1 MKKLRTSPAEPNT
14 LTTEEIVDALLLE
27 SGADRKL
34 PTSQEKLLDFLGL
47 KQLSFDFMTELEF
60 IEDAEIPSKEIRAA
74 LSLNDRLVAV
84 QSNLTEKRHRFSVLH
99 EIAHFVLPEH
109 REKLF
114 IDDDETLS
122 FWAKARLEREANQVA
137 ADLLFQG
144 QRFSREAQESPLSIQ
159 TVLELAPQFGASYEA
174 ALRRFVEGHA
184 VPCAVIVYDKTARAN
199 DDDPE
204 DDFYRLQYTIT
215 SETFRK
221 RFFAR
226 LTATPNRFTRSEL
239 YKPKLWGQIIRDELV
254 LDGDGSEKRRF
265 ETELFSNGYK
275 IFQLLCKPLEA

>member
-1 MKKLRTSPAEPNT
+1 MKLRTSPAEPSS
-14 LTTEEIVDALLLE
+14 LTAEEIVDTLLLE
-27 SGADRKL
+27 SGADRRL
-34 PTSQEKLLDFLGL
+34 PTSQKTLLDFLGL
-47 KQLSFDFMTELEF
+47 KQLSFDFMAELEF
-60 IEDAEIPSKEIRAA
+60 MGYTEAPSTEIRAA

-84 QSNLTEKRHRFSVLH
+84 QSNLAEKRHRFSVFH

-122 FWAKARLEREANQVA
+122 FWAKARLEREANRVA

-144 QRFSREAQESPLSIQ
+144 KRFSREAQDSPLSVH
-159 TVLELAPQFGASYEA
+159 TVLALAPQFGASYES

-184 VPCAVIVYDKTARAN
+184 APCAVIVYDKMVRAS
-199 DDDPE
+199 DDDAE
-204 DDFYRLQYTIT
+204 DDLYKLQYTIT

-221 RFFAR
+221 RFFAG
-226 LTATPNRFTRSEL
+226 LTATPNCFTRSEL
-239 YKPKLWGQIIRDELV
+239 YKPRLWGQVVNDELV
-254 LDGDGSEKRRF
+254 LEKKRF

-275 IFQLLCKPLEA
+275 IFQLICKSLDA

>member
-1 MKKLRTSPAEPNT
+1 MKRLKKSPAEPST
-14 LTTEEIVDALLLE
+14 LTVEEIVDTLLLQ
-27 SGADRKL
+27 SGVDRKL
-34 PTSQEKLLDFLGL
+34 PTNQAALLEFLGL
-47 KQLSFDFMTELEF
+47 RQLSFDFMNELEF
-60 IEDAEIPSKEIRAA
+60 MEGAEIPSTDIRAA

-84 QSNLTEKRHRFSVLH
+84 QSNLNEKRIRFSVLH

-122 FWAKARLEREANQVA
+122 AWAKGRLEREANRVA

-144 QRFSREAQESPLSIQ
+144 QRFSREAQDRPLSIQ
-159 TVLELAPQFGASYEA
+159 TVLALAPQFGASYEA
-174 ALRRFVEGHA
+174 ALRRFVEGHV
-184 VPCAVIVYDKTARAN
+184 VPCAVIVYDKLIRTS

-204 DDFYRLQYTIT
+204 DDLYKLQYTIT
-215 SETFRK
+215 SDTFRR

-239 YKPKLWGQIIRDELV
+239 YKPKLWGQVVQDELV
-254 LDGDGSEKRRF
+254 LDGEGRERKRF

-275 IFQLLCKPLEA
+275 IFQLICKSDV